1 LRLPNLEETNALLEL
16 SAGHL
21 RLITLAPEL
30 PGAAPVIRRLVEAG
44 VTVSIG
50 HTDATFEQALEAIE
64 LGITHITHCC
74 NAMRPLLHR
83 EPGPLGAVALS
94 PQVTGELIVDGVHVH
109 PAMVTVINKTL
120 GADRTVVITDAQ
132 AGAGK
137 EGATFEFA
145 GQPAHVERGAARLT
159 DGTITGSVL
168 TMDQALRNTLR
179 MMPVSLSEAVGML
192 TLNPARSIHVDD
204 RKGRLHPGYDA
215 DLLLFSPDLTLQATW
230 CRGKLAYATDAWRA
244 RLTSL

>member
-1 LRLPNLEETNALLEL
+1 
-16 SAGHL
+16 
-21 RLITLAPEL
+21 
-30 PGAAPVIRRLVEAG
+30 
-44 VTVSIG
+44 
-50 HTDATFEQALEAIE
+50 LEAIE

-83 EPGPLGAVALS
+83 EPGPLGAIALS

-109 PAMVTVINKTL
+109 PAMVTVVNRTL
-120 GADRTVVITDAQ
+120 GADRTIVITDAQ

-137 EGATFEFA
+137 EEATFEFA
-145 GQPAHVERGAARLT
+145 GQPAHVERGAARLA

-215 DLLLFSPDLTLQATW
+215 DLLLFSPDLTLQATF
-230 CRGKLAYATDAWRA
+230 CRGKLAYVTNACGA
-244 RLTSL
+244 RLANLSR